1 MDSEDLLKECNYSES
16 ELLEFK
22 VDNKDPERTGKSISA
37 LEVLPTLDF
46 IVLFSLSE
54 LLLTQS
60 ASSQLHN
67 ASGLNHALNDIVLP
81 NQDSYFLYHREP
93 CCKLILKHCF
103 YKEHLDF
110 IILAQ
115 ATIQL
120 LAPKPRGVDHPV
132 QNF

>member
-1 MDSEDLLKECNYSES
+1 MISKALVVFNENMVVLTSEGS
-16 ELLEFK
+16 
-22 VDNKDPERTGKSISA
+22 PA

-54 LLLTQS
+54 LLLMQS

-67 ASGLNHALNDIVLP
+67 ASGLNHALNDMVLP
-81 NQDSYFLYHREP
+81 DQDSYFLYRGEP

-103 YKEHLDF
+103 YKKHLDF